1 MTSLPIPEAFDVALQ
16 DLQTRTLGRLQG
28 DFARL
33 VYLASTR
40 NYNTGRYEHDGLMF
54 RYSMAV
60 AERVLVTAHREVF
73 VRLALKSLEALTDE
87 VQQYVLF
94 ESDRPEELLKLWTDL
109 EAYRIL
115 VPSGDDPLIVKIF
128 RSNLSAALAIV
139 ARSGKG
145 DRWDPAPQF
154 GSRLPSPGQ

>member
-1 MTSLPIPEAFDVALQ
+1 MTSLPSSEAFDAALQ
-16 DLQTRTLGRLQG
+16 DLRTRTLGSLQG

-40 NYNTGRYEHDGLMF
+40 NYNTGRYEHDGLTF
-54 RYSMAV
+54 RYSMPV

-73 VRLALKSLEALTDE
+73 LRLALRSLEALTDE

-94 ESDRPEELLKLWTDL
+94 ESDSPEELLKVWTDL

-115 VPSGDDPLIVKIF
+115 VPSEDDPLIVKIF
-128 RSNLSAALAIV
+128 RANLSAALAIV
-139 ARSGKG
+139 ARSWKG
-145 DRWDPAPQF
+145 DRRDLAQQF